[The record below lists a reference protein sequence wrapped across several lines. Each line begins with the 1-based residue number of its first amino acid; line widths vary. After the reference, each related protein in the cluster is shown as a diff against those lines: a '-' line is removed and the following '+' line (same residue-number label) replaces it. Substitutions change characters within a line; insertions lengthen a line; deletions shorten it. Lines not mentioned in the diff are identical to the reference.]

1 MAKDSELDSPGVAP
15 ARPYRS
21 WPLRSLVALS
31 LLVPGIVIF
40 WPFLFGDAVLLYR
53 DIGRDSLHS
62 YYTDFVHLSNYIR
75 TNGFPSWS
83 FHIGMGQD
91 MAYATGFLIWEPVTW
106 LPARFIAQALA
117 VQHLLKVVIAGL
129 LFFRFLEL
137 CRVATG
143 AALLGSLLLAFSA
156 YMSMGS
162 CWYLLAEEL
171 LAFTA
176 VLLGA
181 EQALRRGRWVLLAVA
196 VALLGMI
203 NPFYLYLC
211 ALFLACYVPARI
223 FSRNG
228 WQPGFISRKCLTL
241 AAVALLGIG
250 LGAVVTLP
258 YLNVVLNS
266 PRGSGATN
274 SLATLGSFPL
284 FGFESAS
291 HYVTALLRP
300 LSNDLLGTG
309 DAFRGWQ
316 NYLEAPLT
324 YCGLISLVLLPQAF
338 VRGPRRHSMILLLF
352 LLWLAVPTVFPW
364 FRYLFWLFKGD
375 YYRAYSLFS
384 ILGIITVS
392 MLAFTRYVER
402 GILNIWLLVL
412 SVASLVGILYL
423 PFDFLQRA
431 LDARLRLAVT
441 AYLFGYGVVLLV
453 GQLTNKR
460 EIAAWVLI
468 GLAVVEL
475 VHFNRLTVLDRKT
488 VRKQELVRG
497 IAANRYTAEAIQDLR
512 REDNSFFRTTVLRL
526 AESGRTETDSNDAML
541 LDYHGTSSYS
551 SFNDSNYLRFLTAV
565 EALQSNFETD
575 TRWAVGLAGNFIPS
589 IFGAEKYALVEDPE
603 PFQRVAQY
611 ELVRPY
617 GNGHLFRNRLY
628 LPLGLT
634 FTKYLPED
642 QFLQLTRDAKEQYLL
657 ATVILES
664 NEQAKAAGL
673 KRVTV
678 AEMERELAVSWYP
691 TLVQQRRA
699 SALRLASFTQNRLEG
714 SVRLDQDGVLVL
726 QTPFNSGWRAFQDGQ
741 PKPVLRADV
750 GLLGVALNAGEHKVE
765 LRYRNPW
772 LIPGVVTTLFSLL
785 FLALGLWRWPHLAT
799 APLN

>member
-1 MAKDSELDSPGVAP
+1 MANDSELDSPIVAP
-15 ARPYRS
+15 ARAHRS
-21 WPLRSLVALS
+21 WPLRLVVALS
-31 LLVPGIVIF
+31 LLVPGVVIF

-106 LPARFIAQALA
+106 LPARFIAQALV

-129 LFFRFLEL
+129 LFFRFLDL
-137 CRVATG
+137 WRVATG

-162 CWYLLAEEL
+162 CWYLPAQEL

-211 ALFLACYVPARI
+211 ALFLACYVPART

-228 WQPGFISRKCLTL
+228 WQPGLISRKCFTL

-266 PRGSGATN
+266 PRGAGATN

-284 FGFESAS
+284 FGLESAS

-300 LSNDLLGTG
+300 LANDLLGTG

-338 VRGPRRHSMILLLF
+338 VRGTRRHVVILLLF
-352 LLWLAVPTVFPW
+352 LLWLVVPTLFPW

-402 GILNIWLLVL
+402 GILNLWLLVAW
-412 SVASLVGILYL
+412 VALLVAILYL
-423 PFDFLQRA
+423 PFDLLRSA
-431 LDARLRLAVT
+431 IDPRLRLAVT
-441 AYLFGYGVVLLV
+441 AYLIGYGVVLLV
-453 GQLTNKR
+453 GQLANKR
-460 EIAAWVLI
+460 EVAACVVI

-475 VHFNRLTVLDRKT
+475 VHFNRITVLDRKT
-488 VRKQELVRG
+488 VSKQELLRG
-497 IAANRYTAEAIQDLR
+497 MAANRDTAEAVQDLR
-512 REDNSFFRTTVLRL
+512 RDDNSFFRSTVLRL
-526 AESGRTETDSNDAML
+526 ADSGRTETDPNDAML
-541 LDYHGTSSYS
+541 LDYYGTSSYS
-551 SFNDSNYLRFLTAV
+551 SFNDSNYLRFLAGI

-575 TRWAVGLAGNFIPS
+575 TRWTVGLAGDFIPS

-603 PFQRVAQY
+603 PFQKVAQY
-611 ELVRPY
+611 ELVRRY
-617 GNGHLFRNRLY
+617 GNSHLFRNRLA

-634 FTKYLPED
+634 FTRYLPDD

-657 ATVILES
+657 ATVVLES

-678 AEMERELAVSWYP
+678 AEMERELAASTYP
-691 TLVQQRRA
+691 ALVQQRRA
-699 SALRLASFTQNRLEG
+699 SAFRLASFTENRLEG
-714 SVRLDQDGVLVL
+714 SVSLEQDGVLVL
-726 QTPFNSGWRAFQDGQ
+726 QTPFNPGWQAFQDGQ
-741 PKPVLRADV
+741 PVPVVRADI
-750 GLLGVALNAGEHKVE
+750 GLLGVPVKTGEHRIE

-772 LIPGVVTTLFSLL
+772 LITGGIITSGAALL
-785 FLALGLWRWPHLAT
+785 LAILLWRKPRLAVSL
-799 APLN
+799 A